1 MRNINPDMLLLLI
14 MIFVATVLVAMA
26 AVAINT
32 ERSVTAVISILM
44 ALGIL
49 YFVSTAIKGVAL

>member
-32 ERSVTAVISILM
+32 ERSVTAVISMLM
-44 ALGIL
+44 VLGIL